1 MVYYVKMT
9 ELKSLGENLHEARK
23 KSFPKDTL
31 ADFALRIGV
40 SRATLQKMEQGALS
54 VTLDKYFSA
63 AKVLNLTHTF
73 DALLRAEESL
83 FDD

>member
-1 MVYYVKMT
+1 MNQLKLLGKNLYV
-9 ELKSLGENLHEARK
+9 ARK
-23 KSFPKDTL
+23 KYFPRDTL

-40 SRATLQKMEQGALS
+40 SRATLQKMERGELS
-54 VTLDKYFSA
+54 VTLDKYYSA

-73 DALLRAEESL
+73 DELLKTEESL